1 MDNKDQSDEVKSLN
15 RSTISRVNQNTP
27 SNINWE
33 TLRKHLNQDSKNQH
47 AKSLWG
53 FVNEQQNNKG
63 K

>member
-1 MDNKDQSDEVKSLN
+1 MDNKDQLDKVKNLN

-33 TLRKHLNQDSKNQH
+33 TLHKHLSQDGKNQH